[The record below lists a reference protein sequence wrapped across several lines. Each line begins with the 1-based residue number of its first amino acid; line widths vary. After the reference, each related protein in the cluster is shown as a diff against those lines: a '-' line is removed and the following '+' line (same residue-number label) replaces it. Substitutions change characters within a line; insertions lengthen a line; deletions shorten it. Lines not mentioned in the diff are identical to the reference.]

1 MKNVFIRA
9 WLLLLLFSFGISTIA
24 EAQGSL
30 MRRLQEKT
38 EQKIIEEIFKE
49 PEKGETPDN
58 RTTSPDRSPQ
68 TRNQRGGGLTQEVPD
83 VAKSIT
89 EADVA
94 FNAGKFVDSRSSV
107 RNALWGVELEIG
119 QNVLKALPQKVER
132 LDYDVND
139 DRVSSTGIGFVGLI
153 IERTYRGNN
162 DMEIRASV
170 GNDSA
175 ILGLAGLYMTEG
187 LYMQSTDQ
195 TNQKQIRFQDHRA
208 TIQYAD
214 YEGYTLSV
222 PFGQSSLFVVK
233 GVNFDSESH
242 FITAANN
249 FDINRI
255 KKELGEQ

>member
-1 MKNVFIRA
+1 MKAIIIRP
-9 WLLLLLFSFGISTIA
+9 LMLLFLISMVSSTIA
-24 EAQGSL
+24 VAQGRL
-30 MRRLQEKT
+30 IRKLQEKT
-38 EQKIIEEIFKE
+38 EEKIIEGVFGEPTKE
-49 PEKGETPDN
+49 RTPA
-58 RTTSPDRSPQ
+58 TTPADERSPQ

-94 FNAGKFVDSRSSV
+94 FSAGKFVDARSSV

-153 IERTYRGNN
+153 IERTYRGND
-162 DMEIRASV
+162 DMEVRASV

-187 LYMQSTDQ
+187 LYMQSTDE

-242 FITAANN
+242 FMTAANN